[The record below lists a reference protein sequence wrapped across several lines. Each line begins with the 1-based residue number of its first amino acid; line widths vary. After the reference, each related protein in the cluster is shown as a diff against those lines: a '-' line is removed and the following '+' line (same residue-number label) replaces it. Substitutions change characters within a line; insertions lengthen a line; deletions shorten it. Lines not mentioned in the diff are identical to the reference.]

1 MSMLDKLKV
10 YRATERLLSSPDASA
25 PEHAQAIA
33 RLKQIGKPAVPRL
46 IRVFAKTPSSET
58 LIDLLSTLLDNTTLS
73 CFTDVLAHEEPRVAE
88 GIVEVLKRGD
98 RYDPNRLLD
107 LFTNPQINKVGLINI
122 LCNHKKSLK
131 AESLLNLLNVVGKG
145 SHGAIFQLID
155 HVVNESMIPQLI
167 VYARHQ
173 DWSVRLRMARNL
185 SRFASEAAR
194 DALVTLLEDPHK
206 DVRQA
211 ALDGLAN
218 IQLPVDSAAL
228 CQLLRD
234 PDLTVQSKAIET
246 IIKVN
251 DPNAVYY
258 LLDILQEESEYV
270 RRAAVEVLT
279 ALGNTDAIK
288 DLLEALRD
296 QDWWVR
302 VRAAD
307 ALGNIGGSHVVEAV
321 IPLVKDKDEFIRRC
335 AIEILNSTQDEQAY
349 DCLIE
354 ALDDRDWWVQERAVD
369 ALANLGNTRAVPS
382 LLRLL
387 NVDTEVTPAVIRALA
402 TLGDSQAIRPL
413 LAKLQSQ
420 DGAVRRETLR
430 ALGGLVGEA
439 EAEEA
444 QSVMMQLVPTFDEES
459 RELAQ
464 EMLHKLAASFGRQAP
479 ATVQVL
485 ASDATVLQEAAGG
498 ATETENPGYVTSLIE
513 TAADHQAGLGGTS
526 FRFSEGQFIDPMELK
541 AGNVL
546 AERYRVI
553 RRVGH
558 GAFGVVIL
566 VEDTAVDEEIILKFL
581 NPHLAVNS
589 QIIKRFVQE
598 LRLARRI
605 THENIIRIYDFV
617 TIGKSYAISMEYF
630 PSYPLA
636 LEITKCDDGL
646 VTSRRLKLIYDV
658 CSGMSVAHH
667 ATIVHRDLK
676 PQNIL
681 VNDEG
686 LVKVVDFG
694 LAAAISHN
702 DSRLTGSGALMGTP
716 TYMAPEQVQGREVDV
731 RTDIYSLGV
740 IMYEMFTGRPPY
752 QGKDPITIL
761 YQHVQGEAVPPRQLN
776 PNLSPELA
784 DIILTAMAV
793 APENRFQDIDIMR
806 EALQAVISQE
816 A

>member
-10 YRATERLLSSPDASA
+10 YRATERLLSAPDAST

-46 IRVFAKTPSSET
+46 IRVLTRTPSSET
-58 LIDLLSTLLDNTTLS
+58 LIDLLSTLLDNTTLF
-73 CFTDVLAHEEPRVAE
+73 CFTDALIYEEQRVAE
-88 GIVEVLKRGD
+88 GIVEVLKRGN

-107 LFTNPQINKVGLINI
+107 LFANSQVNKVGLIDV
-122 LCNHKKSLK
+122 LSHHKKSLK
-131 AESLLNLLNVVGKG
+131 AENLLNLLNTVGKG
-145 SHGAIFQLID
+145 SQGAIFQLID
-155 HVVNESMIPQLI
+155 QVVNESMIPQMI
-167 VYARHQ
+167 IYSRHQ
-173 DWSVRLRMARNL
+173 DWSVRLRMVRNL
-185 SRFASEAAR
+185 SRFASETVR
-194 DALVTLLEDPHK
+194 DALVSSLEDPHK

-211 ALDGLAN
+211 ALEGLASL
-218 IQLPVDSAAL
+218 QLPVDAAPL

-234 PDLTVQSKAIET
+234 SDLTVQSKAIEA

-270 RRAAVEVLT
+270 RRAVVEVLT
-279 ALGNTDAIK
+279 ALGNTEAIK

-335 AIEILNSTQDEQAY
+335 AIEILNTTHDARAY
-349 DCLIE
+349 NCLIE
-354 ALDDRDWWVQERAVD
+354 ALDDQDWWVQERAVD
-369 ALANLGNTRAVPS
+369 ALANLGNIQAVPF
-382 LLRLL
+382 LLRSLQ
-387 NVDTEVTPAVIRALA
+387 VDTEVTPAVIRALA
-402 TLGDSQAIRPL
+402 TLGDQKAIRPL

-430 ALGGLVGEA
+430 ALGSLVGED
-439 EAEEA
+439 EAEEVH
-444 QSVMMQLVPTFDEES
+444 SVIMQLLPTLDDECK
-459 RELAQ
+459 ELAQ
-464 EMLHKLAASFGRQAP
+464 EMLHKLPSSYGHRIAAA
-479 ATVQVL
+479 VQVS
-485 ASDATVLQEAAGG
+485 ASEPTIVQGDTGEA
-498 ATETENPGYVTSLIE
+498 ERIGYVTSLIE
-513 TAADHQAGLGGTS
+513 PSSETQMG
-526 FRFSEGQFIDPMELK
+526 FSGMTVGASENHFIDPMELK
-541 AGNVL
+541 SGSVL
-546 AERYRVI
+546 ADRYRVI

-566 VEDTAVDEEIILKFL
+566 VEDMAVDEEIILKFL

-589 QIIKRFVQE
+589 NIIKRFVQE

-636 LEITKCDDGL
+636 LEMKKCDAGL
-646 VTSRRLKLIYDV
+646 VNPRRLNLMHDV

-694 LAAAISHN
+694 LAAAISH
-702 DSRLTGSGALMGTP
+702 DDARLTGSGALMGTP

-740 IMYEMFTGRPPY
+740 IMYEMFTGQPPY

-761 YQHVQGEAVPPRQLN
+761 YQHVQGEAVPPSQHN
-776 PNLSPELA
+776 PNLPLELEE
-784 DIILTAMAV
+784 IILTAMAV
-793 APENRFQDIDIMR
+793 EPENRYQDIDVMR
-806 EALQAVISQE
+806 ESLRAVLR
-816 A
+816 